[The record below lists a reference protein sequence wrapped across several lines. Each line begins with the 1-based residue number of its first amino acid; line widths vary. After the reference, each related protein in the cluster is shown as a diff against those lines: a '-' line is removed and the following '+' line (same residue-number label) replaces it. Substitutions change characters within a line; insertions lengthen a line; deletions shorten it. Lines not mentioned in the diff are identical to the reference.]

1 MILLCGIPSEPP
13 LAMVEKALAERGARY
28 VVFNQRQ
35 FANTAISFELSN
47 ASATGSLQIDGATYR
62 LEDIVGIYTRLMD
75 YRRLPELDGI
85 PEGSDAYRYCAALND
100 TLARWSEIC
109 AARVVN
115 RMAPM
120 GSNSSKPY
128 QAQLIRRYG
137 FYVPATLI
145 TNRPEAV
152 LAFRERHKRIIYKS
166 ISGVRSIVQTF
177 EDADMARFPALRW
190 CPTQFQQ
197 YVEGYDVRVHVVG
210 EKLFATKINSTAT
223 DYRYARTQ
231 AGEAAELTAMDI
243 PDNVAQGCINL
254 AAGLGLAFAGID
266 LKFAPDGE
274 VYCFEV
280 NPSPGYSY
288 FEANSGQP
296 IAQAVADYLIGAA

>member
-13 LAMVEKALAERGARY
+13 LALVAKALEMREAPF
-28 VVFNQRQ
+28 VLFNQRA
-35 FANTAISFELSN
+35 FANAAIGFELSGGR
-47 ASATGSLQIDGATYR
+47 AKGSLQVNGADYP
-62 LEDIVGIYTRLMD
+62 LDDIAGVYTRLMD
-75 YRRLPELDGI
+75 YRRLPELAGV
-85 PEGSDAYRYCAALND
+85 PETADAYRYCAALND
-100 TLARWSEIC
+100 TLSRWCEISD
-109 AARVVN
+109 ARVVN

-128 QAQLIRRYG
+128 QAQLIKQYG
-137 FYVPATLI
+137 FYVPETLI
-145 TNRPEAV
+145 TNNPDHV

-177 EDADMARFPALRW
+177 EDADMARFPSLRW

-197 YVEGYDVRVHVVG
+197 FVDGFDVRVHVVG
-210 EKLFATKINSTAT
+210 TKVFATKINSNAT
-223 DYRYARTQ
+223 DYRYARAQ
-231 AGEAAELTAMDI
+231 AGEAAELTAMEI

-266 LKFAPDGE
+266 LKFAPEGE

>member
-13 LAMVEKALAERGARY
+13 LALVAKALEENGTPY
-28 VVFNQRQ
+28 VMFNQRQ
-35 FANTAISFELSN
+35 FAACAISFEIGGGRV
-47 ASATGSLQIDGATYR
+47 TGLLHIDGQGYP
-62 LEDIVGIYTRLMD
+62 LDEIEGVYTRLMD
-75 YRRLPELDGI
+75 YRRLPELEGV
-85 PEGSDAYRYCAALND
+85 PESTEIFRYCALIND
-100 TLARWSEIC
+100 AITRWCEISPARI
-109 AARVVN
+109 VN

-137 FYVPATLI
+137 FAVPETLI
-145 TNRPEAV
+145 TNNPEHV
-152 LAFRERHKRIIYKS
+152 LAFRDKHKRIIYKS

-177 EDADMARFPALRW
+177 EDADMARFPALRF

-197 YVEGYDVRVHVVG
+197 YVEGFDVRVHVVG
-210 EKLFATKINSTAT
+210 EKAFATKIDSTAT
-223 DYRYARTQ
+223 DYRYARAQ

-243 PDNVAQGCINL
+243 PDNVAEGCVKL
-254 AAGLGLAFAGID
+254 ASGLGLAFAGID
-266 LKFAPDGE
+266 LKFAPDGN

-288 FEANSGQP
+288 FESNSGQP
-296 IAQAVADYLIGAA
+296 IARAVADYLAGRA

>member
-13 LAMVEKALAERGARY
+13 LALVAKALDESGAPHLF
-28 VVFNQRQ
+28 FNQRQ
-35 FANTAISFELSN
+35 FANAAISFEIMGGR
-47 ASATGSLQIDGATYR
+47 AVGSLQIDGAVHD
-62 LEDIVGIYTRLMD
+62 LDDIAGVYTRLMD
-75 YRRLPELDGI
+75 YRRLPELAGV
-85 PEGSDAYRYCAALND
+85 PESADAFRYCAALND
-100 TLARWSEIC
+100 TLARWCEISD
-109 AARVVN
+109 ARVVN

-137 FYVPATLI
+137 FYVPATLV
-145 TNRPEAV
+145 TNNAEQV
-152 LAFRERHKRIIYKS
+152 LAFREHHKRIIYKS

-177 EDADMARFPALRW
+177 EDTDMARFPALRW

-197 YVEGYDVRVHVVG
+197 YVEGYDVRVHVVD
-210 EKLFATKINSTAT
+210 KKVFATKINSNAT

-266 LKFAPDGE
+266 LKFAPEGE

-296 IAQAVADYLIGAA
+296 IAQAVADYLIGTA